1 MSRVRATHVPEVTGV
16 GTQMRRG
23 VAIVTALV
31 LFGEAVGIVLINA
44 VLATITE
51 NQNMSLAGMDPEAMT
66 TGTWVM
72 GGVSGL
78 LLILCGVIALLAG
91 VRDRSPGRL
100 GRIVLIGCAVVHGVL
115 GAVTVGLI
123 GWSAFAFMMA
133 VLALLV
139 LTLLAYGPEAP
150 ADGDRAGEEP
160 APAAV

>member
-1 MSRVRATHVPEVTGV
+1 
-16 GTQMRRG
+16 MRRG

-78 LLILCGVIALLAG
+78 LLVLCGVIALLAG

-100 GRIVLIGCAVVHGVL
+100 GRVVLIGCAVVHGVL

-139 LTLLAYGPEAP
+139 FTLLAYGPEAP
-150 ADGDRAGEEP
+150 ADGDRAGEGA
-160 APAAV
+160 APAVV

>member
-1 MSRVRATHVPEVTGV
+1 
-16 GTQMRRG
+16 MRRG

-66 TGTWVM
+66 NGTWVM

-78 LLILCGVIALLAG
+78 LLVLCGVIALLAG

>member
-1 MSRVRATHVPEVTGV
+1 
-16 GTQMRRG
+16 MRRG

>member
-1 MSRVRATHVPEVTGV
+1 
-16 GTQMRRG
+16 MRRG

-78 LLILCGVIALLAG
+78 LLALCGVIALLAG

>member
-1 MSRVRATHVPEVTGV
+1 
-16 GTQMRRG
+16 MRRG

-78 LLILCGVIALLAG
+78 LLVLCGMIALLAG